1 MLCARRHNFSIGKGA
16 PPAAPRAMLS
26 RPNGSVRKPYFPM
39 VSDVISALPAPHQ
52 GLRTSYNTDMLCR
65 FQFLQLAFVF
75 LSASVLRA
83 DTAAF
88 DLAGP
93 RIEIRVTRAGKTLPI
108 DRVPNLQPGDRIW
121 IHPDMPDGESVR
133 FLMIPAF
140 LRGSTNPPP
149 ENWFTKVET
158 WNKHVREEGIVITVP
173 PGAQQVLI
181 FLAPQTGGDFGTLR
195 SAVRGKPG
203 AFVRASQDLNQASLD
218 RSRLDKYLSI
228 VREMSGDEASVLHDR
243 SVLLARSLNIKL
255 DNDCFM
261 KPRQQQES
269 CLTQNTDQLVL
280 DDGHSQSMVSAL
292 TSGSGPDLV
301 GQLSTTR
308 LAGGGAYSPYVGA
321 VVDVAKMLESFHT
334 PEYRYIPALALPHL
348 DELNLKL
355 NNPPSFRKP
364 MSVMV
369 VSLPAVEAAQLPP
382 LRPLDAHQVLCLEKP
397 DLLLAAEGA
406 PVVFSTDYAHSMVLR
421 IADKSGHAFD
431 LPAPADAAR
440 GGFSVATHSV
450 VAEKLESEVKGTLRG
465 NWGFDS
471 FEGPSFRLQNAHP
484 ANWIVASADESAL
497 VVGREDTIHFK
508 SDAAAC
514 VETVTLKD
522 EQGKALKATWDSSKA
537 DELELKIPLKGESPG
552 RITMLVKQYG
562 AGKADEVELR
572 SYSEAA
578 RLDKFAMNAGD
589 SQASLIGTRLDEVA
603 GVELNGIHFVPAALS
618 RLDNRDDL
626 RLATDAKDISRLHAG
641 DNVTAK
647 VSLKDGRVSNV
658 DTVVD
663 PPRPRITLLNQTIQP
678 GPVPTTIRLGNQ
690 DELPQDGKLS
700 FFLNVEIPETFTRSE
715 KIEVATAD
723 ASYSVF
729 LSLDDATL
737 IPQDVHTVMAV
748 FDPLK
753 SFGPSAFGPLR
764 FRAVDGNARGDWQ
777 PLANLVRL
785 PVLKEVGCPEAPD
798 KQCALYGTNLFLI
811 SSVASDPE
819 FKHSVPVPSGFAES
833 TLSVPRPDGSLLYI
847 KLRDN
852 PSAVNPASLP
862 VVPTQR

>member
-1 MLCARRHNFSIGKGA
+1 MF
-16 PPAAPRAMLS
+16 
-26 RPNGSVRKPYFPM
+26 
-39 VSDVISALPAPHQ
+39 
-52 GLRTSYNTDMLCR
+52 CR
-65 FQFLQLAFVF
+65 VYLLLVAFVF
-75 LSASVLRA
+75 LPGNLLHAG
-83 DTAAF
+83 TAAF
-88 DLAGP
+88 DLGGP
-93 RIEIRVTRAGKTLPI
+93 RIEIRVTRAGKSLPI
-108 DRVPNLQPGDRIW
+108 SQVPNLQAGDRIW

-133 FLMIPAF
+133 FLMIAAF

-149 ENWFTKVET
+149 EEWFTKVET
-158 WNKHVREEGIVITVP
+158 WNKHIREEGVVITVP
-173 PGAQQVLI
+173 AGAQQALI

-218 RSRLDKYLSI
+218 RSRLDKYLS
-228 VREMSGDEASVLHDR
+228 VVKEMSGDEDSVLHDR

-255 DNDCFM
+255 DNDCFY
-261 KPRQQQES
+261 KPRQQQET

-280 DDGHSQSMVSAL
+280 DDGHSQSMVAAL

-334 PEYRYIPALALPHL
+334 PDYRYIPALALPHL

-382 LRPLDAHQVLCLEKP
+382 LRPVDAHQALCLEKP
-397 DLLLAAEGA
+397 DLLLAADGA
-406 PVVFSTDYAHSMVLR
+406 PVVFSTDYAHSMGLH
-421 IADKSGHAFD
+421 ITDKSGHAFD
-431 LPAPADAAR
+431 LPATADAAR
-440 GGFSVATHSV
+440 GGFSIATRGI
-450 VAEKLESEVKGTLRG
+450 AADKLEGEVRGTLRG

-471 FEGPSFRLQNAHP
+471 FEGPSFRLQNSHP
-484 ANWIVASADESAL
+484 AKWIVATADESAL
-497 VVGREDTIHFK
+497 VVGREDIVHFK

-514 VETVTLKD
+514 VETVTLKN
-522 EQGKALKATWDSSKA
+522 EQGKAIKPTWNSPKS
-537 DELELKIPLKGESPG
+537 DELELKVPLKDDSPG
-552 RITMLVKQYG
+552 KITMLVKQYG
-562 AGKADEVELR
+562 IGKVDEVELR

-578 RLDKFAMNAGD
+578 RLDKFVINAGD
-589 SQASLIGTRLDEVA
+589 SQATLTGARLDEVA
-603 GVELNGIHFVPAALS
+603 GAELDSVHFAPAGFS
-618 RLDNRDDL
+618 RLDNKDEL
-626 RLATDAKDISRLHAG
+626 RLSTEAKDISALHAG
-641 DNVTAK
+641 DKVTAK
-647 VSLKDGRVSNV
+647 VTLKDGRMLSV

-663 PPRPRITLLNQTIQP
+663 RARPRMTLLNQTIQP
-678 GPVPTTIRLGNQ
+678 GPTPTAIRLSNQ
-690 DELPQDGKLS
+690 DQLPQDGKIS
-700 FFLNVEIPETFTRSE
+700 FFLSVDVPETFTRSQ

-723 ASYSVF
+723 GSYSVA
-729 LSLDDATL
+729 LSVDDGTL
-737 IPQDVHTVMAV
+737 VAQDAHTVMAV

-753 SFGPSAFGPLR
+753 SFGPSAFGPLS
-764 FRAVDGNARGDWQ
+764 FRAVEGNARGDWQ

-798 KQCALYGTNLFLI
+798 KQCALTGTNLFLI

-819 FKHSVPVPSGFAES
+819 FKHSVPVPTGFAES
-833 TLSVPRPDGSLLYI
+833 TLSVPRPDGTQLYI

-852 PSAVNPASLP
+852 PTAVNPAVLP
-862 VVPTQR
+862 VVQTEQ

>member
-1 MLCARRHNFSIGKGA
+1 MFCR
-16 PPAAPRAMLS
+16 
-26 RPNGSVRKPYFPM
+26 VYF
-39 VSDVISALPAPHQ
+39 L
-52 GLRTSYNTDMLCR
+52 L
-65 FQFLQLAFVF
+65 LAFVF
-75 LSASVLRA
+75 LPGNLLHA
-83 DTAAF
+83 DNAAF

-93 RIEIRVTRAGKTLPI
+93 RIEIRVTRAGKRLPI
-108 DRVPNLQPGDRIW
+108 SQVPNLQAGDRIW

-133 FLMIPAF
+133 FLMIAAF

-149 ENWFTKVET
+149 EDWFTKVET
-158 WNKHVREEGIVITVP
+158 WNKHIRDEGVVITVP
-173 PGAQQVLI
+173 TGAQQALI

-195 SAVRGKPG
+195 AAVRGKPG
-203 AFVRASQDLNQASLD
+203 AFVRASQDLNQAGLD
-218 RSRLDKYLSI
+218 RSRLDKYLSV
-228 VREMSGDEASVLHDR
+228 VREMSGDEDSVLHDR

-255 DNDCFM
+255 DNDCFY
-261 KPRQQQES
+261 KPRQQQET
-269 CLTQNTDQLVL
+269 CLTQHTDQLVL
-280 DDGHSQSMVSAL
+280 DDGHSQSMVAAL

-334 PEYRYIPALALPHL
+334 PDYRYIPALALPYL

-382 LRPLDAHQVLCLEKP
+382 LRPVDAHQALCLEKP

-406 PVVFSTDYAHSMVLR
+406 PVVFSTDYAHSMVLH
-421 IADKSGHAFD
+421 ITDKSGHAFD
-431 LPAPADAAR
+431 LPAAADAAR
-440 GGFSVATHSV
+440 GGFSIATHG
-450 VAEKLESEVKGTLRG
+450 VAADKLEGEVKGTLRG

-471 FEGPSFRLQNAHP
+471 FEGPSFRLQNSHP
-484 ANWIVASADESAL
+484 AKWIVASADESAL
-497 VVGREDTIHFK
+497 VVGREDTVHFK

-514 VETVTLKD
+514 VETLTLKN
-522 EQGKALKATWDSSKA
+522 EQGKAIKPTWNSSKG
-537 DELELKIPLKGESPG
+537 DELELKVPLKEESPG
-552 RITMLVKQYG
+552 KITMLVKQYG

-578 RLDKFAMNAGD
+578 RLDKFVINAGD
-589 SQASLIGTRLDEVA
+589 SQATLTGARLDEVA
-603 GVELNGIHFVPAALS
+603 GAELDSLHFTPSGFS
-618 RLDNRDDL
+618 RLDNKDEL
-626 RLATDAKDISRLHAG
+626 RLTTEAKDFSTLHAG
-641 DNVTAK
+641 DKVTAK
-647 VSLKDGRVSNV
+647 VTLKDARILSV

-663 PPRPRITLLNQTIQP
+663 RPRPRMTLLNQTIQP
-678 GPVPTTIRLGNQ
+678 GPAPTAIRLGNQ
-690 DELPQDGKLS
+690 DELPQDGKIS
-700 FFLNVEIPETFTRSE
+700 FFLSVEVPETFTRSE

-723 ASYSVF
+723 GSYSVS
-729 LSLDDATL
+729 LSVDDGTL
-737 IPQDVHTVMAV
+737 VPQDAHTVMAI

-764 FRAVDGNARGDWQ
+764 FRAVEGNARGDWQ

-785 PVLKEVGCPEAPD
+785 PILKEVGCPEAPD
-798 KQCALYGTNLFLI
+798 KQCALNGTNLFLI

-819 FKHSVPVPSGFAES
+819 FKHSVPVPTGFAES

-847 KLRDN
+847 RLRDN

-862 VVPTQR
+862 IVQTQQ